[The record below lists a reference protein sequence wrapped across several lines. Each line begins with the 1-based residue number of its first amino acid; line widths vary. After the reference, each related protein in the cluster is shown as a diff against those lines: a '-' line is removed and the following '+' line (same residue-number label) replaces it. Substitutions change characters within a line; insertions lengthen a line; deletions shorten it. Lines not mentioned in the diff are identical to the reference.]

1 MPVGEAKSYPCPL
14 RLLRR
19 MIPHAEGT
27 HEAPRGSPLTA
38 GCDHLTGAD
47 EVEVRQSL
55 PGLWYDQKY
64 YIYFN
69 RKIYIS
75 PRLAGGGSL
84 VVRKVRYGVV
94 D

>member
-1 MPVGEAKSYPCPL
+1 MPVGEAESHPCPL

-38 GCDHLTGAD
+38 GCDHVTGAD

-55 PGLWYDQKY
+55 PGLWYDQGA
-64 YIYFN
+64 
-69 RKIYIS
+69 S
-75 PRLAGGGSL
+75 LQSDVCSDHCGQVVTALQEMRLMS
-84 VVRKVRYGVV
+84 
-94 D
+94 